1 MVSVLESYGF
11 ERWPALRES
20 ARKVTDSMQRA
31 MRFMDSCK
39 EVILIVEGMPMTA
52 QRIHRQAHTYGE
64 LWDSFGDILHQR
76 HLIQVFPATPELDE
90 EPDLTRAFEIILG
103 CMESILTALGD
114 FILAADRAKL
124 YPLGRAAENLQ
135 CKILQS
141 HWPTDTSQGRSIAPT
156 AMETHLPHQRGFP
169 WWHHAH
175 SKHTGV
181 STPISKAEVL

>member
-20 ARKVTDSMQRA
+20 ARKVTDSMQLA

-64 LWDSFGDILHQR
+64 LWDSFGNILHQR

-135 CKILQS
+135 NQVSGDMTRWLEAAKMWDEADGDKLSYEKWI
-141 HWPTDTSQGRSIAPT
+141 
-156 AMETHLPHQRGFP
+156 MEFFAGEE
-169 WWHHAH
+169 
-175 SKHTGV
+175 G
-181 STPISKAEVL
+181 